1 MGPPPVSPAAQR
13 GRDIADAVAVLGAM
27 NIIAGELD
35 R

>member
-1 MGPPPVSPAAQR
+1 MNEVVNNKM
-13 GRDIADAVAVLGAM
+13 IADAVAQLGSM